1 MNNFCPSSTAF
12 YYFLILDGVAE
23 LSLYSSRSETNK
35 SLGHEVVPSILLLG
49 LWSVDC
55 LWTEE
60 RNLKKF
66 IMVASPKMPKKKQKT
81 NKQSK
86 VTSVHKYSKVETR
99 NIKGEISLKNV
110 S

>member
-1 MNNFCPSSTAF
+1 MNNSCPSSTAF

-49 LWSVDC
+49 LWSADC

-66 IMVASPKMPKKKQKT
+66 IMVTSPKMPNKKKN

-99 NIKGEISLKNV
+99 NISGEISLKNG